1 MKIVVASFGDA
12 AAANSHF
19 SGIFIDLLLHLS
31 ASRTAADME
40 LQAPAQEGFGEGF
53 GSAPATPC
61 SQVTHLKSSENKAK
75 VMLGFMG

>member
-1 MKIVVASFGDA
+1 MKVVVASFGDA

-19 SGIFIDLLLHLS
+19 SGIFIALLLHLS

-61 SQVTHLKSSENKAK
+61 SQVTHLKSSENKTK